1 MSRRPGYFRDYY
13 TANRGRILARL
24 KAWRKR
30 NLEHRRAVEAA
41 WRKTHREAE
50 AAKMR
55 RYRQK
60 PEAKAKAAAY
70 KRAARKANPEKA
82 RAAERA
88 HYAKIA
94 VRKRELARIAHAK
107 AMLRKGK
114 LYRPRF
120 QLRLP
125 EWAPVGGA
133 RDVRSQ
139 WLEVNVT
146 DSQRA
151 YARELAIERSQR

>member
-13 TANRGRILARL
+13 TANRARILAYK

-41 WRKTHREAE
+41 WRKTHPEAV
-50 AAKMR
+50 AAARR

-60 PEAKAKAAAY
+60 PEAKAKNAAD

-82 RAAERA
+82 RVADRA
-88 HYAKIA
+88 RYAKIA
-94 VRKRELARIAHAK
+94 VRKREQARIAHAK

-120 QLRLP
+120 QLRHP

-151 YARELAIERSQR
+151 YARELAIERRAR